1 MEVKEGLAAL
11 LEKSGYEVKAE
22 EDAGVDL
29 SAQKKDKYRYFVKIV
44 QYGLEE
50 MGRGME
56 LLEKRRQQREQG
68 GQFVLVYPCTLCGKT
83 PEIPCEKCAGITGGG
98 GCRLVTREEARLIE
112 QIEDKGIDIWG
123 FDTLKG
129 MVFLL
134 AGSYPKDPSFIR
146 ELNRGGA
153 IAKPHISLIRR

>member
-11 LEKSGYEVKAE
+11 LEKSGYEVKTE
-22 EDAGVDL
+22 EDPGADL
-29 SAQKKDKYRYFVKIV
+29 FAQKKDKYRYFLKIV

-50 MGRGME
+50 MRQGME
-56 LLEKRRQQREQG
+56 AVEKRRQQMEQS
-68 GQFVLVYPCTLCGKT
+68 GQFVLVYPCTVCGKT
-83 PEIPCEKCAGITGGG
+83 PEPPCEKCAGITGGG

-112 QIEDKGIDIWG
+112 QIEDKGINIWG
-123 FDTLKG
+123 FDTIKG

-134 AGSYPKDPSFIR
+134 GGSYPKDPSFIR

-153 IAKPHISLIRR
+153 VAKPHISLIRR